1 MSVPPSS
8 PRASR
13 EARTAS
19 LAAMDDRRDGEPEV
33 EVYANGVAFDVVKG
47 WLGDSARDLEWRS
60 WYGVEDVDA
69 DRPARQERLG
79 LGATF
84 LSHTKATRLMGGV
97 QKKLGRAVAQ
107 SRSRAE
113 AEAKE
118 DEDAAR
124 SSRGGGGGRRVR
136 ASASASASASD
147 DESDDDAGGRAAVS
161 FGGKRKTPPAYDPTK
176 DPALVG
182 GRGGAGVPG
191 AAKRKKKKKKKS

>member
-1 MSVPPSS
+1 
-8 PRASR
+8 
-13 EARTAS
+13 
-19 LAAMDDRRDGEPEV
+19 MDDRRDGEPEV

-118 DEDAAR
+118 DGAAAR

-191 AAKRKKKKKKKS
+191 AAKKKKKKKNKS

>member
-1 MSVPPSS
+1 
-8 PRASR
+8 
-13 EARTAS
+13 
-19 LAAMDDRRDGEPEV
+19 MDDRRDGEPEV

-118 DEDAAR
+118 VEDAAR

-136 ASASASASASD
+136 ASASASASD

-182 GRGGAGVPG
+182 GRGDAGVPG